1 MSYSRVAVVTGSNKG
16 IGYGLVEE
24 LCSKFNGDVYLTS
37 RNKERGLN
45 AVKNLE
51 AKGLKVN
58 YHQLDITSPQSVAEF
73 KSTMLERY
81 GGIDVLINNA
91 AVLLDASDPKP
102 LAEKVEITM
111 NTNFF
116 STLTFS
122 KEFLPHI
129 KQDGRVVNL
138 TSMLGIMSLRN
149 CSRDL
154 QKEFKSK
161 EITEEQLVERM
172 REYVRLAKENKL
184 KDSGWPS
191 TPYDISKLA
200 VIVMSKLHANWLQK
214 HQSDKHILLNS
225 CCPGWVQTDMGG
237 TGAPK
242 SLAQGIETPLYLAL
256 LPPGTTTPNGEL
268 VSEMS
273 VRKWSG

>member
-16 IGYGLVEE
+16 IGYGLVQE

-37 RNKERGLN
+37 RNKERGSKS
-45 AVKNLE
+45 VKNLE

-58 YHQLDITSPQSVAEF
+58 YHQLDITSPQSVAVL

-91 AVLLDASDPKP
+91 GVLLGASDPKP

-116 STLTFS
+116 STLNFS
-122 KEFLPHI
+122 KELLPHI

-138 TSMLGIMSLRN
+138 TSMLGIVGLRN

-214 HQSDKHILLNS
+214 HQGEKRILLNS

-237 TGAPK
+237 KDAPK
-242 SLAQGIETPLYLAL
+242 SVAQGIETPLYLAL

-268 VSEMS
+268 VNEKR